1 MIMKSKL
8 LLAIAILAILLC
20 AGCTNQAPKEEKVVI
35 VSGHPE
41 WKPVMWLQEENQ
53 EQKIVGIGPEVVEKV
68 FSELGFK
75 VDSRFVGPWDAVQ
88 LKAKEGEIDAIVALY
103 KTKDREQY
111 LFYSVPYTV
120 DPIEVFVKKGNEFVL
135 QNPESLFEKKG
146 IATIG
151 DSYGQEIDDLISQQK
166 LQITRVATPEQ
177 AFALLEKNEG
187 DYFLYSLYS
196 GRRVIAESNLTNI
209 HELGTIS
216 HQNFYIGI
224 SKKSPIAE
232 LLPEINSILDRYNRD
247 GTIQAIAQ
255 KY

>member
-1 MIMKSKL
+1 
-8 LLAIAILAILLC
+8 
-20 AGCTNQAPKEEKVVI
+20 
-35 VSGHPE
+35 
-41 WKPVMWLQEENQ
+41 
-53 EQKIVGIGPEVVEKV
+53 VEKV

-120 DPIEVFVKKGNEFVL
+120 DPIEVFVKRAMNSCFKT
-135 QNPESLFEKKG
+135 ESLLKKM

-166 LQITRVATPEQ
+166 LEITRVATPEQ
-177 AFALLEKNEG
+177 AFALLEKMKG
-187 DYFLYSLYS
+187 ITSYIALYS

-216 HQNFYIGI
+216 HENFYIGI